1 MATKASALGDHIYT
15 LRMRLDLSL
24 RDVAN
29 KSGLTKAHI
38 WELEDGRATN
48 PTVKTLLTLAASLN
62 VKAEKLAALAFS
74 DLRNQCD
81 ADAEKERH
89 KHEHG

>member
-1 MATKASALGDHIYT
+1 MATKASDLGDHIYT

-29 KSGLTKAHI
+29 KSGLTKANI
-38 WELEDGRATN
+38 WEIEDGRATN
-48 PTVKTLLTLAASLN
+48 PTVKTLLMLASALN

-74 DLRNQCD
+74 DLRNQY
-81 ADAEKERH
+81 DAELTRCREGKTI
-89 KHEHG
+89 